1 MKNRYGF
8 GENAPGN
15 NSVSNL
21 TSATLNRIV
30 KNLPLRVLRAE
41 DFEFWQHNGFV
52 IIRNA
57 VSMADVEATV
67 ALLWEFQEMDPRD
80 SKSWYRPQL
89 RENNMKELNN
99 SGMVECYNNQ
109 LLWDN
114 RQNPRVYDAFV
125 DLWDREDLWVT
136 IDRANLNPP
145 NRHGRD
151 FSGFIHWDADTSLTP
166 LPVNV
171 QGVLAL
177 SDTTPETGGFQC
189 VPGLYRDL
197 ENWLLSQPK
206 ERDPF
211 VPDLNGYETEFVPMK
226 AGELAIWNC
235 LQPHGVR
242 PNKSETVR
250 MAQYISMVPA
260 EEENEIIREWRTKS
274 WAERIPPDGY
284 AFPGD
289 PRNWEQ
295 DRYPKA
301 KLSPLGEKL
310 LGIQSWNL

>member
-21 TSATLNRIV
+21 TSAPLKGIV
-30 KNLPLRVLRAE
+30 KTLPLRVLSAV

-52 IIRNA
+52 IIKNA
-57 VSMADVEATV
+57 VSREDVAATV
-67 ALLWEFQEMDPRD
+67 VFLWEFQEMDPCD

-89 RENNMKELNN
+89 RENKMQELNN

-109 LLWDN
+109 LLWNN

-125 DLWDREDLWVT
+125 DIWDREDLWVT

-189 VPGLYRDL
+189 VPALYREL
-197 ENWLLSQPK
+197 ENWCMNQPVG
-206 ERDPF
+206 RDPF
-211 VPDLNGYETEFVPMK
+211 VPDLSGYETEFVPMK
-226 AGELAIWNC
+226 AGDLLIWNS

-242 PNKSETVR
+242 ENKSETVR
-250 MAQYISMVPA
+250 LAQYIAMVPA
-260 EEENEIIREWRTKS
+260 EEKNETIRKWRTQS
-274 WAERIPPDGY
+274 WKKRIPPDGY

-289 PRNWEQ
+289 PRNFEQ
-295 DRYPKA
+295 TRYPKA
-301 KLSPLGEKL
+301 ELSSLGKKL
-310 LGIQSWNL
+310 LGSQSWNL

>member
-21 TSATLNRIV
+21 RTATLKGIV
-30 KNLPLRVLRAE
+30 KSLPLRVLSAE

-189 VPGLYRDL
+189 VPALYRDL
-197 ENWLLSQPK
+197 GNWLLSQPK

-226 AGELAIWNC
+226 SGELLIWNC